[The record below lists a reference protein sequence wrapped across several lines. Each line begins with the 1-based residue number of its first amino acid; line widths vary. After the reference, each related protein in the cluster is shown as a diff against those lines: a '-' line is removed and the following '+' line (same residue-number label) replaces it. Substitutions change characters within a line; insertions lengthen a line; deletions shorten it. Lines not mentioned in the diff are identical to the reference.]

1 MGIDSIIQCGNT
13 KTDFPSRPD
22 MVTVNHIELEE
33 QGMLDKGLTASRAQ
47 NTKLGKLN
55 NCV

>member
-33 QGMLDKGLTASRAQ
+33 QGMLDKELTASRAQ